1 MTGLWQRLRAWHDR
15 HRASRRERDDERTG
29 LRRLWPRGLTSRVA
43 LVLMVCLFVV
53 QALSI
58 AVYVGD
64 RARATTKIF
73 AHSAAERITAIVELM
88 ERTPPPRRRALLPAI
103 NSPTLW
109 VELAPG
115 RPKTA
120 PGWRPAPEVERRVRD
135 HLHDLGP
142 RPLEVRVFGGWRR
155 DWRGHHRHDGDRAH
169 DRKHDH
175 GPVAMPDLLPSRQ
188 KLAIHVGQSDGS
200 WLAFTVSAE
209 ATSLRWALQMA
220 FWILL
225 SGGFILLFAI
235 WAARRVAK
243 PLTRFAAAADRL
255 GVDVNAPPLPETGAA
270 ELRKASRAFN
280 RMQDRLRRFVEDRTL
295 MLAAI
300 SHDLRTGLTRLKLRS
315 EFIADAEQQKK
326 ALADLD
332 EMEAMLDAT
341 LAFARDD
348 AAKEPRRRFDLA
360 ALLQSLA
367 DEQTD
372 QGAQAA
378 YDGPDHLPFEGR
390 PTALK
395 RAFANLVGNAVKYG
409 GAAEIALTETG
420 KGLRITVADRGPG
433 IPEEARERV
442 FAPFFRLETSR
453 SRETGGSGLGLAVAR
468 SIVRRHG
475 GDIALALRP
484 GGGLV
489 VTVSLPRV
497 GL

>member
-1 MTGLWQRLRAWHDR
+1 VQL
-15 HRASRRERDDERTG
+15 SPERPADE
-29 LRRLWPRGLTSRVA
+29 A
-43 LVLMVCLFVV
+43 
-53 QALSI
+53 
-58 AVYVGD
+58 
-64 RARATTKIF
+64 
-73 AHSAAERITAIVELM
+73 
-88 ERTPPPRRRALLPAI
+88 
-103 NSPTLW
+103 
-109 VELAPG
+109 
-115 RPKTA
+115 
-120 PGWRPAPEVERRVRD
+120 GWRPDPEVEARVRS
-135 HLHDLGP
+135 HLTALGP
-142 RPLEVRVFGGWRR
+142 RPLDVRVFGDWRR
-155 DWRGHHRHDGDRAH
+155 DWRNDRRRH
-169 DRKHDH
+169 KWHDH
-175 GPVAMPDLLPSRQ
+175 DHDNGPVEVTDLLPSRQ
-188 KLAIHVGQSDGS
+188 KLAINVAQADGS
-200 WLAFTVSAE
+200 WLAFIVSAE
-209 ATSLRWALQMA
+209 TTSLRWALHMA

-225 SGGFILLFAI
+225 TGGFILLFAI

-243 PLTRFAAAADRL
+243 PLTRFAEAADRL

-315 EFIADAEQQKK
+315 EFIADPEQQSK

-348 AAKEPRRRFDLA
+348 AAKERRRRFDLS

-372 QGAQAA
+372 QGAGAS
-378 YDGPDHLPFEGR
+378 YEGPEHLHFEGR

-395 RAFANLVGNAVKYG
+395 RALANLVSNAVKYG
-409 GAAEIALTETG
+409 GVAEIALREVDE
-420 KGLRITVADRGPG
+420 GLRITVSDRGPG
-433 IPEEARERV
+433 IPEAARERV
-442 FAPFFRLETSR
+442 FAPFHRLETSR
-453 SRETGGSGLGLAVAR
+453 SRETGGTGLGLAVAR

-475 GDIALALRP
+475 GDIALADRP

-489 VTVSLPRV
+489 ATVSLPRV

>member
-1 MTGLWQRLRAWHDR
+1 MSGVWQRFRAWRER
-15 HRASRRERDDERTG
+15 HRASRKQAHDERHEERSRLG
-29 LRRLWPRGLTSRVA
+29 RLWPRGLTSRVA
-43 LVLMVCLFVV
+43 LVLMICLFVI
-53 QALSI
+53 QALSMAI
-58 AVYVGD
+58 YVGD

-73 AHSAAERITAIVELM
+73 ALSAAERITAIVALM
-88 ERTPPPRRRALLPAI
+88 ERTPPDGRAALLPAI

-109 VELAPG
+109 VELWPG
-115 RPKTA
+115 RPPPEA
-120 PGWRPAPEVERRVRD
+120 GWRPDPEIERRVRS
-135 HLHDLGP
+135 HLRALGP
-142 RPLEVRVFGGWRR
+142 RPLEVRLFGDWRR
-155 DWRGHHRHDGDRAH
+155 DWRRHRRHDRAQE
-169 DRKHDH
+169 
-175 GPVAMPDLLPSRQ
+175 PAEVPDLLPSRR
-188 KLAIHVGQSDGS
+188 KLAINVAQRDGT

-255 GVDVNAPPLPETGAA
+255 GVDVNAPPLPETGAS
-270 ELRKASRAFN
+270 ELRQASRAFN

-315 EFIADAEQQKK
+315 EFIADPEQQKK

-360 ALLQSLA
+360 ALLQSLC

-372 QGAQAA
+372 QGASASYQ
-378 YDGPDHLPFEGR
+378 GPDHLSFEGR

-395 RAFANLVGNAVKYG
+395 RALANLVSNAVKYG
-409 GAAEIALTETG
+409 GAAEIALSETG
-420 KGLRITVADRGPG
+420 EGLRVTVSDRGPG

-442 FAPFFRLETSR
+442 FAPFYRLEASR
-453 SRETGGSGLGLAVAR
+453 SRDTGGTGLGLAVAR

-475 GDIALALRP
+475 GDITLGDRP

-489 VTVSLPRV
+489 VSVNLPRI